1 MVYIHEARGP
11 VTQYYSLKSLIKLH
25 VQNALLYGHLPLII
39 EILVE
44 EVYLVLRIY
53 VFTQQHTN
61 KPRLDNEVV
70 MLSLLQYVLQV
81 NKGEVVDYVQL
92 HGTRLSRE
100 THNNHSLL
108 TCFLILVEVV
118 HIHTYTLKNTS
129 CAKN

>member
-1 MVYIHEARGP
+1 MHEARGP

-25 VQNALLYGHLPLII
+25 VQNALLYGHLSLII

-70 MLSLLQYVLQV
+70 MLSLLQFVLQV
-81 NKGEVVDYVQL
+81 NKGEVVDYDDNYTVQD
-92 HGTRLSRE
+92 
-100 THNNHSLL
+100 
-108 TCFLILVEVV
+108 
-118 HIHTYTLKNTS
+118 
-129 CAKN
+129 